1 MKKSRIVGFLLCLVS
16 AVVGVLHL
24 FFGYIKPEQ
33 PKISLAFALPVTII
47 LFVALALGFWL
58 GWIMLTTKEAE
69 SAPTPPTE
77 DTTEDTSEEEGDDSD
92 EDSEEGEE

>member
-24 FFGYIKPEQ
+24 FFGYINTGRPQ
-33 PKISLAFALPVTII
+33 ISLAFALPLTII

-77 DTTEDTSEEEGDDSD
+77 DSEEDESEEEETGS
-92 EDSEEGEE
+92 EKSEEKEE